1 MLRGDFIEVW
11 NYWDFYLFKFIFLKE
26 LRNRLRKIASQITS
40 ISFGAIF
47 WLLIQGS
54 RINRRNWIEMSTNWI
69 NLRNF
74 SFCLFC
80 DKWNTTIMQWTKKI
94 LKKSILSKNNL
105 GHLLEV
111 FLRRVSKKRYRIFR
125 FCVHFTNQEGDFYGV
140 FPFLVPDVSEK

>member
-1 MLRGDFIEVW
+1 MLRGDFIEVR
-11 NYWDFYLFKFIFLKE
+11 NYWDFYRFKFIFLKE

-140 FPFLVPDVSEK
+140 FPFLVPGVSEK

>member
-11 NYWDFYLFKFIFLKE
+11 NYWDFYRFKFIFLKE

-40 ISFGAIF
+40 ILFGAIF

-111 FLRRVSKKRYRIFR
+111 FLRRLSKKRYRIFR

-140 FPFLVPDVSEK
+140 FPLLVPGVSEK